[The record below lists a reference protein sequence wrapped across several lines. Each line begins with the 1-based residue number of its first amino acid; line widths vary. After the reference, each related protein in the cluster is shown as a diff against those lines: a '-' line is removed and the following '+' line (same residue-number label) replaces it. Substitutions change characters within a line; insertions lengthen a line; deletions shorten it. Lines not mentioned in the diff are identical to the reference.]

1 MAQSGSA
8 SGLGPEGREFKSLCP
23 DARSRKLD
31 LLLFLLEKVIDGD
44 RTLNGLAEYVE
55 AKTAEFADESIEGAA
70 TVRSAVVP
78 VLVRFSG
85 S

>member
-1 MAQSGSA
+1 
-8 SGLGPEGREFKSLCP
+8 
-23 DARSRKLD
+23 